1 MALQCVDAVWI
12 MKKIKVYLLPLGCPK
27 NMVNSEQMLYL
38 LEQEGYEIVSAA
50 ENADVA
56 IVNTCGFID
65 NAKSE
70 AIESILELA
79 SLKQYG
85 TLRGLIVCGCLAQR
99 YGDQFETEL
108 PEVDAVLGTGSYHE
122 IVDAVKKVLD
132 GKHAEYFSPME
143 CAPMDGGRKLL
154 TPAYSAYLRIAEG
167 CDNRCSYCVI
177 PYLRGPFRSRTME
190 SVIEEAKDLAAKGA
204 KELLIVAQDITRFGT
219 DNYGKRML
227 PTLLKE
233 LCKIDG
239 VEWIRLHYLYP
250 EEMDDELLLV
260 CAENEKILNYFDIPI
275 QHISDKVLRDMN
287 RRGTGAEIRQK
298 ITRIRS
304 LMPDAVIR
312 TSLIVGFPGETQED
326 FEELCQ
332 FLTEYRLE
340 RAGVFCYSQEEGS
353 PAAEFD
359 NQIPENVKEERRAI
373 LYSIQER
380 IMDEASERYVGKTL
394 KVLCCGA
401 DERGKLGRSFMDS
414 PDIDGLII
422 IDGDVQEGE
431 FANVTIT
438 AYDGC
443 DLYGKV
449 KEE

>member
-1 MALQCVDAVWI
+1 
-12 MKKIKVYLLPLGCPK
+12 MKKNKVYLLALGCPK
-27 NMVNSEQMLYL
+27 NLVNSEQMLYL
-38 LEQEGYEIVSAA
+38 LEQEGYEIVTNAA
-50 ENADVA
+50 SADVA

-79 SLKQYG
+79 ELKKGG
-85 TLRGLIVCGCLAQR
+85 TLCGLIVCGCLSQR

-122 IVDAVKKVLD
+122 IVQAVDQVLK
-132 GKHAEYFSPME
+132 GKRAEYFAPIE
-143 CAPMDGGRKLL
+143 CAPLEGGRKLL

-177 PYLRGPFRSRTME
+177 PYLRGPFRSRSME
-190 SVIEEAKDLAAKGA
+190 DVIAEAKLLAAGGA

-227 PTLLKE
+227 PALLRE

-250 EEMDDELLLV
+250 EEMDDELLLT
-260 CAENEKILNYFDIPI
+260 CAEEEKILNYFDIPI

-287 RRGTGAEIRQK
+287 RRGTGKEIRQK
-298 ITRIRS
+298 IDRIRQ

-312 TSLIVGFPGETQED
+312 TSLIVGFPGETEED

-359 NQIPENVKEERRAI
+359 CQIDENVKEERRAI
-373 LYSIQER
+373 LYGIQER
-380 IMDEASERYVGKTL
+380 IMDEASQKYVGKTL

-414 PDIDGLII
+414 PDIDGLVII
-422 IDGDVQEGE
+422 EGDATEGE
-431 FANVTIT
+431 FVNVTIT
-438 AYDGC
+438 DYDGC
-443 DLYGKV
+443 DLYGRI

>member
-1 MALQCVDAVWI
+1 
-12 MKKIKVYLLPLGCPK
+12 MKKNKVYLLALGCPK
-27 NMVNSEQMLYL
+27 NLVNSEQMLYL
-38 LEQEGYEIVSAA
+38 LEQGGYEIVTNAA
-50 ENADVA
+50 SADVA

-79 SLKQYG
+79 ELKKDG
-85 TLRGLIVCGCLAQR
+85 TLCGLIVCGCLSQR

-122 IVDAVKKVLD
+122 IVQAVDQVLK
-132 GKHAEYFSPME
+132 GKRAEYFAPIE
-143 CAPMDGGRKLL
+143 CAPLEGGRKLL

-177 PYLRGPFRSRTME
+177 PYLRGPFRSRSME
-190 SVIEEAKDLAAKGA
+190 DVIAEAKLLAAGGA

-227 PTLLKE
+227 PALLRE

-250 EEMDDELLLV
+250 EEMDDELLLT
-260 CAENEKILNYFDIPI
+260 CAEEEKILNYFDIPI

-287 RRGTGAEIRQK
+287 RRGTGKEIRQK
-298 ITRIRS
+298 IDRIRQ

-312 TSLIVGFPGETQED
+312 TSLIVGFPGETEED

-359 NQIPENVKEERRAI
+359 CQIDENVKEERRAI
-373 LYSIQER
+373 LYGIQER
-380 IMDEASERYVGKTL
+380 IMDEASQRYVGKTL

-414 PDIDGLII
+414 PDIDGLVII
-422 IDGDVQEGE
+422 EGDATEGE
-431 FANVTIT
+431 FVNVTIT

-443 DLYGKV
+443 DLYGRI

>member
-1 MALQCVDAVWI
+1 MQCADAVWN
-12 MKKIKVYLLPLGCPK
+12 MKKTKIYLLALGCPK
-27 NMVNSEQMLYL
+27 NLVNSEQMLYL
-38 LEQEGYEIVSAA
+38 LEQEGYEITQ
-50 ENADVA
+50 NPNLADVA

-70 AIESILELA
+70 AIESILDLA
-79 SLKQYG
+79 QLKTEGSLK
-85 TLRGLIVCGCLAQR
+85 GLIVCGCLAQR
-99 YGDQFETEL
+99 YGAQFETEL

-122 IVDAVKKVLD
+122 IVSAVQKVLA
-132 GKHAEYFSPME
+132 GKRAECFSPIE
-143 CAPMDGGRKLL
+143 CAPLEGGRTLL
-154 TPAYSAYLRIAEG
+154 TPKYSAYLRIAEG

-177 PYLRGPFRSRTME
+177 PYLRGPFRSRQ
-190 SVIEEAKDLAAKGA
+190 IEDVVLEAKDLAKNGA
-204 KELLIVAQDITRFGT
+204 KELIIVAQDITRFGT

-227 PTLLKE
+227 HALLTE

-250 EEMDDELLLV
+250 EEIDEELLQV
-260 CAENEKILNYFDIPI
+260 CAREEKILNYFDIPI

-287 RRGTGAEIRQK
+287 RRGTGKEIRQK
-298 ITRIRS
+298 IERIRA

-312 TSLIVGFPGETQED
+312 TSLIVGFPGETEED
-326 FEELCQ
+326 FSELCD
-332 FLTEYRLE
+332 FLAQYRLE

-353 PAAEFD
+353 PAAEFE
-359 NQIPENVKEERRAI
+359 NQIPETVKEERRAT

-380 IMDEASERYVGKTL
+380 IMDAASEKYVGKTL
-394 KVLCCGA
+394 KVLCTGQ

-414 PDIDGLII
+414 PDIDGQVI

-431 FANVTIT
+431 FTRVLIT

-449 KEE
+449 KEEK

>member
-1 MALQCVDAVWI
+1 
-12 MKKIKVYLLPLGCPK
+12 MKKNKVYLLALGCPK
-27 NMVNSEQMLYL
+27 NLVNSEQMLYL
-38 LEQEGYEIVSAA
+38 LEQEGYEIVTNAA
-50 ENADVA
+50 SADVA

-79 SLKQYG
+79 ELKKGG
-85 TLRGLIVCGCLAQR
+85 TLCGLIVCGCLSQR

-122 IVDAVKKVLD
+122 IVQAVDQVLK
-132 GKHAEYFSPME
+132 GKRAEHFAPIE
-143 CAPMDGGRKLL
+143 CAPLEGGRKLL

-177 PYLRGPFRSRTME
+177 PYLRGPFRSRSME
-190 SVIEEAKDLAAKGA
+190 DVIAEAKLLAAGGA

-227 PTLLKE
+227 PALLRE

-250 EEMDDELLLV
+250 EEMDDELLLT
-260 CAENEKILNYFDIPI
+260 CAEEEKILNYFDIPI

-287 RRGTGAEIRQK
+287 RRGTGKEIRQK
-298 ITRIRS
+298 IDRIRQ

-312 TSLIVGFPGETQED
+312 TSLIVGFPGETEED

-359 NQIPENVKEERRAI
+359 CQIDENVKEERRAI
-373 LYSIQER
+373 LYGIQER
-380 IMDEASERYVGKTL
+380 IMDEASQKYVGKTL

-414 PDIDGLII
+414 PDIDGLVII
-422 IDGDVQEGE
+422 EGDATEGE
-431 FANVTIT
+431 FVNVTIT
-438 AYDGC
+438 DYDGC
-443 DLYGKV
+443 DLYGRI

>member
-1 MALQCVDAVWI
+1 
-12 MKKIKVYLLPLGCPK
+12 MKNTKIYLLALGCPK

-38 LEQEGYEIVSAA
+38 LEEAGYEIT
-50 ENADVA
+50 ENPALADVA
-56 IVNTCGFID
+56 VVNTCGFID

-79 SLKQYG
+79 QLKTCGSLK
-85 TLRGLIVCGCLAQR
+85 GLIVCGCLAQR
-99 YGDQFETEL
+99 YGAQFETEL

-122 IVDAVKKVLD
+122 ITLAVERVLSGARD
-132 GKHAEYFSPME
+132 ERFSPIE
-143 CAPMDGGRKLL
+143 CAPLEGGRKLL
-154 TPAYSAYLRIAEG
+154 TPKYSAYLRIAEG

-177 PYLRGPFRSRTME
+177 PYLRGPFRSRT
-190 SVIEEAKDLAAKGA
+190 IEDVLAEAKHLATQGA
-204 KELLIVAQDITRFGT
+204 KELIIVAQDITRFGT

-227 PTLLKE
+227 APLLRE

-250 EEMDDELLLV
+250 EEIDEELLQT
-260 CAENEKILNYFDIPI
+260 CAQEEKILNYFDIPI

-287 RRGTGAEIRQK
+287 RRGSGKEIRQK
-298 ITRIRS
+298 IDRIRA

-312 TSLIVGFPGETQED
+312 TSLIVGFPGETEED
-326 FEELCQ
+326 FSELYD
-332 FLTEYRLE
+332 FLSQYRLE

-373 LYSIQER
+373 LYGIQER
-380 IMDEASERYVGKTL
+380 IMDEVSEKYVGKTL
-394 KVLCCGA
+394 KVLCTGF
-401 DERGKLGRSFMDS
+401 DERGNIGRSYMDS
-414 PDIDGLII
+414 PDIDGLVI
-422 IDGDVQEGE
+422 IDGNVDEGE
-431 FANVTIT
+431 FAEVLIT

-449 KEE
+449 KEETL

>member
-1 MALQCVDAVWI
+1 
-12 MKKIKVYLLPLGCPK
+12 MKKNKVYLLALGCPK
-27 NMVNSEQMLYL
+27 NLVNSEQMLYL
-38 LEQEGYEIVSAA
+38 LEQAGYEIVTNAA
-50 ENADVA
+50 TADVA

-79 SLKQYG
+79 ELKKDG
-85 TLRGLIVCGCLAQR
+85 TLCGLIVCGCLSQR

-122 IVDAVKKVLD
+122 IVQAVDQVLK
-132 GKHAEYFSPME
+132 GKRAEYFAPIE
-143 CAPMDGGRKLL
+143 CAPLEGGRKLL
-154 TPAYSAYLRIAEG
+154 TPAYYAYLRIAEG

-177 PYLRGPFRSRTME
+177 PYLRGPFRSRSME
-190 SVIEEAKDLAAKGA
+190 DVIAEAKLLAAGGA

-227 PTLLKE
+227 PALLRE

-250 EEMDDELLLV
+250 EEMDDELLLT
-260 CAENEKILNYFDIPI
+260 CAEEEKILNYFDIPI

-287 RRGTGAEIRQK
+287 RRGTSKEIRQK
-298 ITRIRS
+298 IDRIRQ

-312 TSLIVGFPGETQED
+312 TSLIVGFPGETEED

-359 NQIPENVKEERRAI
+359 CQIDENVKEERRAI
-373 LYSIQER
+373 LYGIQER
-380 IMDEASERYVGKTL
+380 IMDEASQKYVGKTL

-414 PDIDGLII
+414 PDIDGLVII
-422 IDGDVQEGE
+422 EGDAIEGE

-443 DLYGKV
+443 DLYGRI

>member
-1 MALQCVDAVWI
+1 MQQCADAAWN
-12 MKKIKVYLLPLGCPK
+12 MKKNKVYLLALGCPK
-27 NMVNSEQMLYL
+27 NLVNSEQMLYL
-38 LEQEGYEIVSAA
+38 LEQAGYEIVTNAA
-50 ENADVA
+50 HADVA

-79 SLKQYG
+79 ELKKDG
-85 TLRGLIVCGCLAQR
+85 ALRGLIVCGCLSQR

-122 IVDAVKKVLD
+122 IVKAVEKVLS
-132 GKHAEYFSPME
+132 GKRAEYFAPIE
-143 CAPMDGGRKLL
+143 CAPLEGGRKLL

-177 PYLRGPFRSRTME
+177 PYLRGPFRSRSME
-190 SVIEEAKDLAAKGA
+190 EVIEEAKLLAAKGA

-227 PTLLKE
+227 PALLRE
-233 LCKIDG
+233 LCKIEG

-287 RRGTGAEIRQK
+287 RRGTGKEIRQK
-298 ITRIRS
+298 ITRIRE

-312 TSLIVGFPGETQED
+312 TSLIVGFPGETEED
-326 FEELCQ
+326 FEELCE
-332 FLTEYRLE
+332 FLAEYRLE

-359 NQIPENVKEERRAI
+359 NQIDENVKEERRAI
-373 LYSIQER
+373 LYGIQER
-380 IMDEASERYVGKTL
+380 IMDEASEKYVGKTL
-394 KVLCCGA
+394 KVLCTGT

-414 PDIDGLII
+414 PDIDGLVI
-422 IDGDVQEGE
+422 IDGDACEGE
-431 FANVTIT
+431 FVNVTIT